1 MHECRSIYILITI
14 QCNCFQGSNII
25 IKCYAAFTCR
35 YLIITHYDT
44 TMSTKI
50 ISDAIFSLYSTK
62 NLVYHTILKTFSE
75 KFEKQFLKMLK

>member
-1 MHECRSIYILITI
+1 MLCCFYI
-14 QCNCFQGSNII
+14 
-25 IKCYAAFTCR
+25 CR

-50 ISDAIFSLYSTK
+50 ISDAMFSLNSTK
-62 NLVYHTILKTFSE
+62 NLVYHAILKTFSE